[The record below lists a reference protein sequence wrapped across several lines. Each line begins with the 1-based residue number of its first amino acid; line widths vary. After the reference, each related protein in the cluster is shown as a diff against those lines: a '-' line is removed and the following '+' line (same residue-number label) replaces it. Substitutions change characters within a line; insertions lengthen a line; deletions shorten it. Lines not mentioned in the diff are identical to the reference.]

1 MPGTGSW
8 EGERVLGG
16 GGAFREGVGRPR
28 KGGLALIPQVLLV
41 IVKVYCLGFHYLN
54 KLLSGSLFPV
64 SFSISLITY
73 INYCSQKLRTC
84 MHL

>member
-1 MPGTGSW
+1 MILSVNK
-8 EGERVLGG
+8 GEISILVGKRVLENYNLS
-16 GGAFREGVGRPR
+16 FLYLSP
-28 KGGLALIPQVLLV
+28 LLSGDITHL